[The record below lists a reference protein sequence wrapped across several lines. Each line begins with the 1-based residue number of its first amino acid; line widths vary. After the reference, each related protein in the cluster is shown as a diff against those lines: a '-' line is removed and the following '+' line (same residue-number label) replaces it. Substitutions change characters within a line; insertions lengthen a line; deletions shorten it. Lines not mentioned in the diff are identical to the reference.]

1 MSPRA
6 MSAFARSLQS
16 YRNGAG
22 VSRGELDRDAM
33 ASHVRRSFARVASDP
48 AHGLMR
54 HQNEALEAIVAHL
67 GRDAARRVA
76 TCIMPTASGKTRV
89 FLSGVSALGYTGPDG
104 RTTFPNVI
112 VLVPTQTLIS
122 QVLADFAALYPHVD
136 VGYLSSAT
144 MLDAE
149 GRPIRPGVRP
159 VTVMTYQGYEI
170 LWSKGSIRSGD
181 VDVMVMDEAHRGL
194 SDLRRDALGP
204 VADSGAVLLPMT
216 ATPAFSEKKSIQ
228 AFLGQDAVAIYV
240 DPQRLRNEGVIA
252 PVANYVVGVHIEGDF
267 PKDSELALLMRRK
280 ALVDAAIDVIEDH
293 VDEVTGIALADKV
306 AIFYGSDI
314 AHARLF
320 TDEYNRRLAGRAR
333 RMVLLT
339 HQDGQHAIREAI
351 RAVRS
356 GEVTG
361 LANAQMLVEGFDLP
375 KVGLVINSPTESLVR
390 QLQQSG
396 RAQRIDRA
404 LAAHDPEQTAFVMDM
419 YYRVGGEI
427 LGKPVFYFDAVH
439 DPSLAKLIE
448 PLEAVNVGDIDVS
461 AYVGREDFLPE
472 DSHDVTVE
480 DVGEESEAIEI
491 QAVAPNVVVDQDT
504 TVGVPVTSDGV
515 EAPPS
520 AQVDVPANSSEPEAP
535 RGSAGDGSGRGRE
548 YSTISGAAHIDSIVR
563 FARERDGPEI
573 AVEPIE
579 GDWMGR
585 VALAAL
591 LRTSVQGRRF
601 IDFFEGLEAEAEALR
616 EASGAGVSDTV
627 LPVRGG
633 VPLRMSYR
641 RAGILSVWTYDG
653 TQADAYAAAL
663 GLATQQRDET
673 WKTRQDMTEGRFAS
687 REHRE
692 YLNGLEEEFL
702 SKLAD
707 DPACPGV
714 TRKGRVI
721 RMARRSIGDSR
732 RLVTHTFYHSDDVDT
747 VRRLAGMAPE
757 LQPKT
762 SEWHNRKE
770 MEAFLGGRGPAT
782 DALFRAIEADMQAR
796 ERFDLPDGPILR
808 FGKALKAEYRL
819 NGKARV
825 ACYHDD
831 DKETILAIL
840 GRAPRAA
847 EGDWLMRRE
856 LAAIAKVNPG
866 THRGFQ
872 SLSER
877 IERAARDCGVLETSF
892 GKIRCSIRSKQSPKP
907 VVTVHAND
915 VHIWRAEL
923 KRETFDP
930 DSPVWEGPEA
940 IRERLATEGL
950 DAEEAMSA
958 LMEYA
963 LVKGRAGNEGAP
975 FGDEPRVVR
984 MRSRVF
990 VHVEDVDQIV
1000 DIVSSSLAPSL
1011 SMG

>member
-1 MSPRA
+1 MSQRA
-6 MSAFARSLQS
+6 MSAFARSLQT
-16 YRNGAG
+16 YRTSAG
-22 VSRGELDRDAM
+22 VSRGVLDRDAM

-48 AHGLMR
+48 VHGLMR

-67 GRDAARRVA
+67 GRDTARRVA

-89 FLSGVSALGYTGPDG
+89 FLSGVSALGSKGTDG
-104 RTTFPNVI
+104 RQTFPNVI

-149 GRPIRPGVRP
+149 GNPIRPGVRP

-252 PVANYVVGVHIEGDF
+252 PVANYVVGVHIEGEF

-356 GEVTG
+356 GEATG

-419 YYRVGGEI
+419 YYRVDGEI

-472 DSHDVTVE
+472 DAHDVTVE
-480 DVGEESEAIEI
+480 VTGEEAGAIEI
-491 QAVAPNVVVDQDT
+491 QAVAP
-504 TVGVPVTSDGV
+504 GVAVNQETPEAVSVPASSEGV
-515 EAPPS
+515 ESPPPAQVEVPARPS
-520 AQVDVPANSSEPEAP
+520 APESP
-535 RGSAGDGSGRGRE
+535 RGSGDEGGRGRE

-563 FARERDGPEI
+563 FARERDGP

-616 EASGAGVSDTV
+616 EASGGGVSDTV

-641 RAGILSVWTYDG
+641 RSGVLSIWTYDG
-653 TQADAYAAAL
+653 TQADAYAASL
-663 GLATQQRDET
+663 GLATQQRDDM
-673 WKTRQDMTEGRFAS
+673 WKTRQDMIEGRFS
-687 REHRE
+687 TRQHRE

-707 DPACPGV
+707 DPACQGV

-721 RMARRSIGDSR
+721 RMARRSIEDAR
-732 RLVTHTFYHSDDVDT
+732 RLVTYTFYHSDDVDT

-757 LQPKT
+757 LPPKT

-808 FGKALKAEYRL
+808 FGKSLKAEYRL

-825 ACYHDD
+825 ACYHED

-840 GRAPRAA
+840 GRASRAA
-847 EGDWLMRRE
+847 EGNWLMRRD
-856 LAAIAKVNPG
+856 LAALAEVNPA

-907 VVTVHAND
+907 VVTVHAD
-915 VHIWRAEL
+915 DLPIWREEL
-923 KRETFDP
+923 KRETFDA
-930 DSPVWEGPEA
+930 DSPEWEGPEA
-940 IRERLATEGL
+940 LRERLAIEGL
-950 DAEEAMSA
+950 DAEAAMSA
-958 LMEYA
+958 LMDYA

-1000 DIVSSSLAPSL
+1000 EILSASLAPSL